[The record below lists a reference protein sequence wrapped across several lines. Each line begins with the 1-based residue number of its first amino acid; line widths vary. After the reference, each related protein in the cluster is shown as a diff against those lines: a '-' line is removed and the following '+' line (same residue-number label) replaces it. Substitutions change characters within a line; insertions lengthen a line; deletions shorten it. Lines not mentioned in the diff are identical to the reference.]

1 MKIDDKELKKILQ
14 DDTVKM
20 DDDQKKRLDQFL
32 EHLPEKEVV
41 IEKEPVFGRNT
52 RKRYG
57 WKAAFAMLAVFVI
70 LPNVNPTVAYAMYE
84 IPLLGKL
91 FEVVTVREY
100 EYADETHEAEIKT
113 PKIIVEEAEAESV
126 DKLNE
131 ESQRL
136 VDQIIEEFE
145 KNLEEESYQG
155 LYVDYE
161 VLCDT
166 EDWFTLKLS
175 VSEVT
180 ASSDQYF
187 KFYHIDKQS
196 GKAVEL
202 CDLFQDKAYID
213 AISENIRIQMVKQME
228 ESEDDTVVYW
238 TETICEDENL
248 FYEIEPNQN
257 FYFNTQNE
265 LVIVFDKYV
274 VGPGSMGCPEFIIP
288 YEIYGEYLK
297 EADF

>member
-180 ASSDQYF
+180 VSSDQYF
-187 KFYHIDKQS
+187 KFYHIDKVTGQS
-196 GKAVEL
+196 VQL
-202 CDLFQDKAYID
+202 SDLFITDEYIE
-213 AISENIRIQMVKQME
+213 AISEEICRQMNAQMNA
-228 ESEDDTVVYW
+228 SEDDTISYW
-238 TETICEDENL
+238 TESEYEDVKAC
-248 FYEIEPNQN
+248 YVIDADQN
-257 FYFNTQNE
+257 FYFNEAGE
-265 LVIVFDKYV
+265 LVIVYDKYV
-274 VGPGSMGCPEFIIP
+274 VGPGSMGCPEFRVP
-288 YEIYGEYLK
+288 QEIYGEYLK
-297 EADF
+297 